1 MDFIKLKY
9 MSDSPDIPD
18 LPVSEVSKILD
29 DNECPEVS
37 ICIPCY
43 KRKKFLP
50 LIMNNLFYMDYP
62 KGKIE
67 INILQDGPED
77 LMVGG
82 ELEYFK
88 KQLAPALITYKYE
101 KGIRRSIGE
110 KRNRLVKSSKYKIIA
125 MMDSDDIYLP
135 SYLRY
140 SVSALRQFKVGIT
153 SSASMLFMYPHH
165 DYKLTGIRCGHK
177 HQGHEA
183 CCVFTKKHFNSMG
196 GFASRGQHAN
206 QGEGAKM
213 IAFNEKNM
221 ANLDICRLMVCVA
234 HIGGDEGNTID
245 KEQFLKAEMPGQLA
259 DLPHVRAVKKI
270 FSNDPIE
277 RMFGGFPK
285 WF

>member
-1 MDFIKLKY
+1 MT
-9 MSDSPDIPD
+9 DSQSPIIPT
-18 LPVSEVSKILD
+18 LAVSEVTKVLSD
-29 DNECPEVS
+29 DDLPYVS

-77 LMVGG
+77 LMEGG

-110 KRNRLVKSSKYKIIA
+110 KRNRLVKTSKYKIIA

-135 SYLRY
+135 TYLRY

-153 SSASMLFMYPHH
+153 SSASMLFIYPHY

-183 CCVFTKKHFNSMG
+183 CSVFTKKHFNSMG
-196 GFASRGQHAN
+196 GFACRGQYAN

-221 ANLDICRLMVCVA
+221 ANLDICKLMVCVA
-234 HIGGDEGNTID
+234 HGGDEGNTIE
-245 KEQFLKAEMPGQLA
+245 KEQFLKAEVPGNLEE
-259 DLPHVRAVKKI
+259 LPHIESLKKI
-270 FSNDPIE
+270 FSDNPVE
-277 RMFGGFPK
+277 KMFGGFPK

>member
-1 MDFIKLKY
+1 

-18 LPVSEVSKILD
+18 LPVSEVSKYLD
-29 DNECPEVS
+29 DQECPEVS

-62 KGKIE
+62 KEKIE

-77 LMVGG
+77 LMTGG

-88 KQLAPALITYKYE
+88 KQLAPATITYKYE

-110 KRNRLVKSSKYKIIA
+110 KRNRLVKTSQHKIIA

-153 SSASMLFMYPHH
+153 SSASMLFIYPNH
-165 DYKLTGIRCGHK
+165 DYKLTGIRCGYK
-177 HQGHEA
+177 RQGHEA
-183 CCVFTKKHFNSMG
+183 CCVFTKKHWKQMG
-196 GFASRGQHAN
+196 GFSWRGPHAN

-213 IAFNEKNM
+213 IEFNEKQM
-221 ANLDICRLMVCVA
+221 VNLDICKLMVCVA
-234 HIGGDEGNTID
+234 HNQGDEGNTID
-245 KEQFLKAEMPGQLA
+245 KEQFLKAEMPGQIA
-259 DLPHVRAVKKI
+259 ELPHIVSLKKI
-270 FSNDPIE
+270 FSNDPIPK
-277 RMFGGFPK
+277 MFGGFPK

>member
-1 MDFIKLKY
+1 
-9 MSDSPDIPD
+9 MSETIPETNVPD
-18 LPVSEVSKILD
+18 LPVSEVTKLLTD
-29 DNECPEVS
+29 EECPNVS

-43 KRKKFLP
+43 KRRKFLP

-88 KQLAPALITYKYE
+88 KQLAPAIVNYKYE
-101 KGIRRSIGE
+101 KSIRRSIGD
-110 KRNRLVKSSKYKIIA
+110 KRNRLVKGSRYKIIA

-140 SVSALRQFKVGIT
+140 SISGLKEFKVGIT
-153 SSASMLFMYPHH
+153 SSASMIFIYPHH
-165 DYKLTGIRCGHK
+165 DYKLTAIRCGHK

-183 CCVFTKKHFNSMG
+183 CSVFTKRHHGSMG
-196 GFASRGQHAN
+196 GFTARGRGAN
-206 QGEGAKM
+206 AGEGAKL
-213 IAFNEKNM
+213 IAFNEKQM

-234 HIGGDEGNTID
+234 HGGGDEGNTID
-245 KEQFLKAEMPGQLA
+245 KDQFLDANLPGELAE
-259 DLPHVRAVKKI
+259 LPHIVALRKI
-270 FSNDPIE
+270 FSGEPIE
-277 RMFGGFPK
+277 KLAGGFPK

>member
-1 MDFIKLKY
+1 

-29 DNECPEVS
+29 DSECPEVS

-43 KRKKFLP
+43 KRRKFLP

-101 KGIRRSIGE
+101 KSIRRSIGD

-196 GFASRGQHAN
+196 GFACRGQHAN

-221 ANLDICRLMVCVA
+221 ANLDIFRLMVCIA
-234 HIGGDEGNTID
+234 HTGGDEGNTID
-245 KEQFLKAEMPGQLA
+245 KEQFLKAEMPGELS